1 MKQLIICLCLFA
13 AIYTYAQTDTTIN
26 RVVTVER
33 DFQPV
38 IQSAGKID
46 QRPIILQPDL
56 QLNPVVYSTYST
68 PLAVGHNI
76 HPLQV
81 AETKFTPQAP
91 LNGVLEG
98 AVGYRNTH
106 LLFGYQLQKKNN
118 DLNLYAN
125 HDAYWGKDAQ
135 SQSKIGMNFTHHFN
149 KVDIYFNVEG
159 AQEYWQYKQRIS
171 KNNEVSKWFTINE
184 LKYRNNIWAANTNIG
199 IVSTYNNPIQYRIQ
213 TGYKLLAAT
222 PLKTEHQVRS
232 LINLFWSNDT
242 HTAGLNAN
250 VQNYLYSTTT
260 SKKDLYIT
268 PHHALRIEPFYRY
281 NKNNL
286 LLHVGVNLDLNIDP
300 LIQNIWFT
308 KSDKLSFAPSPNIQL
323 EWHTKNRFF
332 HLYADVKGSY
342 GTAAMEEIFAY
353 NRYVSYKYDDLHA
366 APYTPIDATLGF
378 KLRPSKTLLINIYG
392 GYAMVFDQF
401 INISNIS
408 EYGWKNT
415 MPPITPP
422 DSTHITSAIY
432 ELGLSNYQQW
442 KVGGALHYHYR
453 DIVELNIN
461 GNYYFFKRTEPLQP
475 GIIEPTDP
483 QQIAYDR
490 PNWNLKARVDVHIDS
505 KWSIY
510 SDNYFAGSRWAYTSE
525 GDKQIKPII
534 SLNIGGQYAINRW
547 LLVYLQLNDYLNR
560 KDEIFYGFQS
570 QGIHFLAGVR
580 WQF

>member
-1 MKQLIICLCLFA
+1 MKRLIICLCLFA

-98 AVGYRNTH
+98 AIGHRNTH
-106 LLFGYQLQKKNN
+106 LLFGYQLHKKKN

-125 HDAYWGKDAQ
+125 HDAYWGKPGLVKDAQ
-135 SQSKIGMNFTHHFN
+135 SNSTIGLDYTYHF
-149 KVDIYFNVEG
+149 
-159 AQEYWQYKQRIS
+159 
-171 KNNEVSKWFTINE
+171 
-184 LKYRNNIWAANTNIG
+184 RNLDFYTNIAGNVAHWDYYTPTSRTSYGKICLGSGRGLLWDVQANMG
-199 IVSTYNNPIQYRIQ
+199 IQSTSNNAFQYRIQ
-213 TGYKLLAAT
+213 TGYVAMGEWNQVDHIINTHIDFKWTNHTHASGINIQVKNNFYSETVWAT
-222 PLKTEHQVRS
+222 DDMNEPFFH
-232 LINLFWSNDT
+232 W
-242 HTAGLNAN
+242 
-250 VQNYLYSTTT
+250 NY
-260 SKKDLYIT
+260 I
-268 PHHALRIEPFYRY
+268 PHNRHALRVEPFYEY
-281 NKNNL
+281 SNNNFQ
-286 LLHVGVNLDLNIDP
+286 LHAGVNLDMNIDP
-300 LIQNIWFT
+300 FIGSNQW
-308 KSDKLSFAPSPNIQL
+308 LSKTDNLGFAPSPNIQVA
-323 EWHTKNRFF
+323 WHTKDNLF
-332 HLYADVKGSY
+332 HLYANAVGSY
-342 GTAAMEEIFAY
+342 GTAMRDEKLLY
-353 NRYVSYKYDDLHA
+353 NRFHFLEKENQYV
-366 APYTPIDATLGF
+366 APYTPIDATIGF
-378 KLRPSKTLLINIYG
+378 KLRPLKSLLIDIYG
-392 GYAMVFDQF
+392 GYAWMGQYATSVDIRQ
-401 INISNIS
+401 
-408 EYGWKNT
+408 Y
-415 MPPITPP
+415 PIMNATAM
-422 DSTHITSAIY
+422 DYLIAQQD
-432 ELGLSNYQQW
+432 YQQW

-453 DIVELNIN
+453 DIVELNVH

-490 PNWNLKARVDVHIDS
+490 PNWDLKARVDVHIDS

>member
-1 MKQLIICLCLFA
+1 MKRLMMSICLCL
-13 AIYTYAQTDTTIN
+13 AIYTYAQTDTTLN

-38 IQSAGKID
+38 IQSAGKVN
-46 QRPIILQPDL
+46 QRPAVLQHDL
-56 QLNPVVYSTYST
+56 QLSPVVYSTYSA
-68 PLAVGHNI
+68 PLSVGHNI
-76 HPLQV
+76 QWLQ
-81 AETKFTPQAP
+81 ASETQFTPQAP

-106 LLFGYQLQKKNN
+106 FLFDYQIHHKKKHS
-118 DLNLYAN
+118 LYLYAN

-149 KVDIYFNVEG
+149 NADIYFNVEG
-159 AQEYWQYKQRIS
+159 AHEYWQYKQHIS
-171 KNNEVSKWFTINE
+171 KNNEVSKWFTINGWE
-184 LKYRNNIWAANTNIG
+184 YRNNIWAANTNMG
-199 IVSTYNNPIQYRIQ
+199 IVSTRNTPIQYRIQ

-222 PLKTEHQVRS
+222 PWKTEHQVRS

-250 VQNYLYSTTT
+250 VQNYLYSTT
-260 SKKDLYIT
+260 SSIKDLYIT

-281 NKNNL
+281 KKNNL

-300 LIQNIWFT
+300 LIQNKWFT
-308 KSDKLSFAPSPNIQL
+308 NSDKLSFAPSPNIQF
-323 EWHTKNRFF
+323 EWHTNNRFF
-332 HLYADVKGSY
+332 HLYADLQGSY
-342 GTAAMEEIFAY
+342 GTAAMEEIYAY
-353 NRYVSYKYDDLHA
+353 NRYVSYKYDDSHA
-366 APYTPIDATLGF
+366 APYIPINATLGF
-378 KLRPSKTLLINIYG
+378 KLRPSKTLLIDIYG

-401 INISNIS
+401 INVSNIS
-408 EYGWKNT
+408 EYGWKNS
-415 MPPITPP
+415 MPPVTPP
-422 DSTHITSAIY
+422 DSTHLTSATY

-453 DIVELNIN
+453 DIVELNVN
-461 GNYYFFKRTEPLQP
+461 GNYYFWNK
-475 GIIEPTDP
+475 DKV
-483 QQIAYDR
+483 YDR
-490 PNWNLKARVDVHIDS
+490 PTWDLKARLDVHIDS

-510 SDNYFAGSRWAYTSE
+510 SDNSLAGNRWANTTD
-525 GDKQIKPII
+525 GDKLIRPII

-547 LLVYLQLNDYLNR
+547 LKVHLQVNDYLNR
-560 KDEIFYGFQS
+560 KDEIFYGFRS

>member
-1 MKQLIICLCLFA
+1 MKRLMMSICLCL
-13 AIYTYAQTDTTIN
+13 AIYTYAQTDTTLN

-38 IQSAGKID
+38 IQSAGKVN
-46 QRPIILQPDL
+46 QRPAVLQHDL
-56 QLNPVVYSTYST
+56 QLSPVVYSTYSA
-68 PLAVGHNI
+68 PLSVGHNI
-76 HPLQV
+76 QWLQ
-81 AETKFTPQAP
+81 ASETQFTPQAP

-106 LLFGYQLQKKNN
+106 FLFDYQIHQKKKHS
-118 DLNLYAN
+118 LYLYAN

-184 LKYRNNIWAANTNIG
+184 LKYRNNIWAANTNVG

-300 LIQNIWFT
+300 LIQNKWFT
-308 KSDKLSFAPSPNIQL
+308 NSDKLSFAPSPNIQFD
-323 EWHTKNRFF
+323 WHTNNRFF
-332 HLYADVKGSY
+332 HLYADIQGSY
-342 GTAAMEEIFAY
+342 GTAAMEEIYAY
-353 NRYVSYKYDDLHA
+353 NRYVSYKYDDSHA

-378 KLRPSKTLLINIYG
+378 KLRPSKTLLIDIYG

-401 INISNIS
+401 INVSNIS

-415 MPPITPP
+415 MPPIIPP
-422 DSTHITSAIY
+422 DSTHLTSATY

-453 DIVELNIN
+453 DIVELNVH
-461 GNYYFFKRTEPLQP
+461 GNYYFFRRTEPIKP
-475 GIIEPTDP
+475 VEDTEHHPV
-483 QQIAYDR
+483 AYDR
-490 PNWNLKARVDVHIDS
+490 PDWDLKARLDVHIDS

-510 SDNYFAGSRWAYTSE
+510 SDNYFAGSRWANTSD
-525 GDKQIKPII
+525 GNKQIKPII
-534 SLNIGGQYAINRW
+534 SLSIGGQYIINRW
-547 LLVYLQLNDYLNR
+547 LSVYLQLDDYLNR
-560 KDEIFYGFQS
+560 KDEIFYGFRS

>member
-98 AVGYRNTH
+98 AIGHRNTH
-106 LLFGYQLQKKNN
+106 LLFGYQLHKKKN

-125 HDAYWGKDAQ
+125 HDAYWGKPGLVKDAQ
-135 SQSKIGMNFTHHFN
+135 SNSTIGLDYTYHF
-149 KVDIYFNVEG
+149 
-159 AQEYWQYKQRIS
+159 
-171 KNNEVSKWFTINE
+171 
-184 LKYRNNIWAANTNIG
+184 RNLDFYTNIAGNVAHWDYYTPTSRTSYGKICLGSGRGLLWDAQANMG
-199 IVSTYNNPIQYRIQ
+199 IQSTSNNAFQYRIQ
-213 TGYKLLAAT
+213 TGYVAMGEWNQVDHIINTHIDFKWTNHTHASGINIQVKNNFYSETVWAT
-222 PLKTEHQVRS
+222 DDMNEPFFH
-232 LINLFWSNDT
+232 W
-242 HTAGLNAN
+242 
-250 VQNYLYSTTT
+250 NY
-260 SKKDLYIT
+260 I
-268 PHHALRIEPFYRY
+268 PHNRHALRVEPFYEY
-281 NKNNL
+281 SNNNFQ
-286 LLHVGVNLDLNIDP
+286 LHAGVNLDMNIDP
-300 LIQNIWFT
+300 FIGSNQW
-308 KSDKLSFAPSPNIQL
+308 LSKTDNLGFAPSPNIQVA
-323 EWHTKNRFF
+323 WHTKDNLF
-332 HLYADVKGSY
+332 HLYANAVGSY
-342 GTAAMEEIFAY
+342 GTAMRDEKLLY
-353 NRYVSYKYDDLHA
+353 NRFHFLEKENQYV
-366 APYTPIDATLGF
+366 APYTPIDATIGF
-378 KLRPSKTLLINIYG
+378 KLRPLKSLLIDIYG
-392 GYAMVFDQF
+392 GYAWMGQYTTSVDIRQ
-401 INISNIS
+401 
-408 EYGWKNT
+408 Y
-415 MPPITPP
+415 PIMNATAM
-422 DSTHITSAIY
+422 DYLIAQQD
-432 ELGLSNYQQW
+432 YQQW

-453 DIVELNIN
+453 DIVELNVH

-490 PNWNLKARVDVHIDS
+490 PNWDLKARVDVHIDS

-510 SDNYFAGSRWAYTSE
+510 SDNYFAGGRWAYTSE